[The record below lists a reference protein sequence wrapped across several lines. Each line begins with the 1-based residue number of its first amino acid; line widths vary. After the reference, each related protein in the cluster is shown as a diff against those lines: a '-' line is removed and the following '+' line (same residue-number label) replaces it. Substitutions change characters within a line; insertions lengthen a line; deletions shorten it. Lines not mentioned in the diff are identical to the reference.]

1 MKKSLIIFGSLVL
14 ASTIDAQSP
23 IDAYQISQYDLQ
35 GTARYMS
42 MGGAFGALGADLS
55 AISTNPGGIG
65 VYRSSEVGVTFGLD
79 VASNSSEYNGLKTT
93 TDRTRFIFNN
103 VGIVGTLR
111 LNSIFNN
118 LNVGFTYNRGA
129 DFNRRYSGGIGSLKT
144 SLSNYIAGIANTYN
158 LTEADV
164 RTTSSYDPYNPNP
177 GQPDVPWSAILGYDS
192 YLIDPEI
199 NSDGTTSWY
208 GQFGNGTTG
217 SGYFNVSESGGVDE
231 YNFLI
236 GGNIADVLFWGMN
249 FTAINLN
256 YSINSLWTENLQN
269 AYVYDPN
276 INAVKQQ
283 TANWTMDNLYSLNGR
298 GFRYQL
304 GFIVKP
310 VQELRLGFAFHTP
323 TYYNLT
329 ENFAPEYVDYNYP
342 DFDTKADPE
351 NSVSGEG
358 YAVTDNEYGS
368 SNTIN
373 FRTPWRIVVSAA
385 GVIGTNAILSFDY
398 EWSGYKRMSYEQNGF
413 EYWDNG
419 WTGTPTAIQQT
430 NNMIRDIYRNTS
442 TFRVGAEYRVLPSL
456 SLRAGY
462 CFSMSPVTDKA
473 RSGVANIPTS
483 GTLSSFRLD
492 NNTNYVTCGLG
503 YRYKGFYAD
512 LAYVWKHMEAD
523 YYPFSPD
530 PANMATTAM
539 VPKLTLNNSRI
550 LLSVGYKF

>member
-419 WTGTPTAIQQT
+419 WTGAPTAIQQT